1 MADPDSQKI
10 LSEIEHLEGHL
21 SGISQSLSAMKAKAQ
36 SGQKITA
43 DELELTVTNI
53 NRLDLA
59 MRERQDVGH

>member
-1 MADPDSQKI
+1 MADADSQKI
-10 LSEIEHLEGHL
+10 VSEIEHLESHI
-21 SGISQSLSAMKAKAQ
+21 SGISDNLKAMKAKAQ

-43 DELELTVTNI
+43 DELKLTVTNI